1 MKKEEF
7 QTKEKEQTS
16 IAETFD
22 FENKRIGAYI
32 RAESG
37 KQIDWYLC
45 MLNRFL
51 KDNGIEKVDTY
62 YIERED
68 EDIEYQRL
76 IIDIFDEDIDALLV
90 AGGAERLYVAPEK
103 IEKMKDS
110 IAVLDVYWN

>member
-1 MKKEEF
+1 MLNKELNLELEDKK
-7 QTKEKEQTS
+7 
-16 IAETFD
+16 
-22 FENKRIGAYI
+22 IGAYI